1 MTAAQDGACL
11 ARRRTIMSSI
21 IRTALVAIAL
31 LGTVSAASAHSYG
44 YGHKHGYWTKSHDGK
59 WTRNTGDFFRQLK
72 KNGS

>member
-1 MTAAQDGACL
+1 MEK
-11 ARRRTIMSSI
+11 IMSSI

-59 WTRNTGDFFRQLK
+59 WWKHSTGDFFRNLK